1 MYLVANSFSHSLAS
15 GFYLFLSYGYSI
27 RNYEHCRKLMK
38 LQRILLGCGLRK
50 SVGKVQL
57 YNRELG
63 YVKFISAI
71 FQIYQRNSNYIGD
84 FHNISAQFE
93 LYQRFFDYIDL
104 PTKTTKEEA
113 VSKQPLPLFRKLH
126 PNSSPFPFRAIYR
139 NVSVMQF
146 NNLLHN
152 R

>member
-1 MYLVANSFSHSLAS
+1 M
-15 GFYLFLSYGYSI
+15 
-27 RNYEHCRKLMK
+27 
-38 LQRILLGCGLRK
+38 
-50 SVGKVQL
+50 
-57 YNRELG
+57 
-63 YVKFISAI
+63 KFISAI

-84 FHNISAQFE
+84 FHNISAQLK

-104 PTKTTKEEA
+104 PTKNDKKKRPFPH
-113 VSKQPLPLFRKLH
+113 SLFPLFWKLH
-126 PNSSPFPFRAIYR
+126 PNSSPFPFRAINR

>member
-1 MYLVANSFSHSLAS
+1 M
-15 GFYLFLSYGYSI
+15 
-27 RNYEHCRKLMK
+27 
-38 LQRILLGCGLRK
+38 
-50 SVGKVQL
+50 
-57 YNRELG
+57 
-63 YVKFISAI
+63 KFISAI

-104 PTKTTKEEA
+104 PTKNDKKKRPFPN
-113 VSKQPLPLFRKLH
+113 SLFPLFRKLH